1 MVSIELDGFAKASAY
16 WLYFNAMKNYS
27 TGGYAIANSL
37 PTLVISNAADTQAE
51 NNRKMMDILL
61 KNDKASACTVY
72 IH

>member
-1 MVSIELDGFAKASAY
+1 MVSIDLAGFAKASAY

-37 PTLVISNAADTQAE
+37 PPMLQTPRLKTTE
-51 NNRKMMDILL
+51 KMMDISL